1 MLSVIPSWMLDKV
14 MGGQKQASAG
24 QAYSKALEAGLE
36 YGGYAVSFPLEANT
50 DARARDSSG
59 PSF

>member
-1 MLSVIPSWMLDKV
+1 MLDKV
-14 MGGQKQASAG
+14 MGGQKQANAG

-36 YGGYAVSFPLEANT
+36 YGRYAVSFPLEANT

>member
-1 MLSVIPSWMLDKV
+1 

-24 QAYSKALEAGLE
+24 QAYSKALQAELE
-36 YGGYAVSFPLEANT
+36 YDRYDVSFPLEANT

>member
-1 MLSVIPSWMLDKV
+1 MLDKV
-14 MGGQKQASAG
+14 MGGQKQAIAR

-36 YGGYAVSFPLEANT
+36 YGRHDVSFPLEAKT

-59 PSF
+59 LSL